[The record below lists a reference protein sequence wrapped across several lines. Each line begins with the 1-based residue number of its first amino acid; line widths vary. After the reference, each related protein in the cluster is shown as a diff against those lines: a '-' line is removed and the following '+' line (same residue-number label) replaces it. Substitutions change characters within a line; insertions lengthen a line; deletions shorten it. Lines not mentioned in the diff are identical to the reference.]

1 MKWDYSPEQ
10 VAAWFKVLPE
20 LMPHTLSDCLHEL
33 AYWDELYRQ
42 RRVCDTSG
50 DYEHRMESSARDW
63 FIFGLLAELRPRTR
77 EEAKDTLRCLMVSD
91 RQGMPEADQI
101 LENLV
106 S

>member
-1 MKWDYSPEQ
+1 
-10 VAAWFKVLPE
+10 
-20 LMPHTLSDCLHEL
+20 MPHTLSDCLHEL